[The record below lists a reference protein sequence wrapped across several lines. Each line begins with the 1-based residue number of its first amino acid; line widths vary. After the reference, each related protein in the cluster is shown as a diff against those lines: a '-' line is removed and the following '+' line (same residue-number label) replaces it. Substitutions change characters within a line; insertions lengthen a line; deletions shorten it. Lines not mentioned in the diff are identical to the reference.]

1 MHIVTKTALSRVY
14 DHLFN
19 YKTRKGYYDSYY
31 VDGIRE
37 NCRDSQLASVMEKD
51 LYLSTTYYCLTI
63 KSVVSRYLSIYLCM
77 VLMDRYFKG
86 YFLVFI

>member
-1 MHIVTKTALSRVY
+1 MLVHIVTKTALSRVY

-37 NCRDSQLASVMEKD
+37 NCRDSQLV
-51 LYLSTTYYCLTI
+51 
-63 KSVVSRYLSIYLCM
+63 
-77 VLMDRYFKG
+77 
-86 YFLVFI
+86 